1 MDSSFLLGEEMGV
14 SWTALTIVNVFLAL
28 YCTILFL
35 RLAAQFGLPNH
46 PVRLTMYL
54 VSFCAT
60 IFFVG
65 KATVA
70 LGILAPWF
78 WIQYR
83 PLPMVAGSLAL
94 LLQVIMCVGNFS
106 LIQQKVVSRLPL
118 MAALL
123 CLAFFPTKAE
133 VFVGSTFIAGALFL
147 IFSVGKARYQKRM
160 FAKLC
165 FFLLLYYGLRWVNV
179 YWTLV
184 LGEVFLFFALF
195 YFFVFQQGLGV
206 AALVDDHAREQEG
219 LKV

>member
-1 MDSSFLLGEEMGV
+1 MDSSFNV
-14 SWTALTIVNVFLAL
+14 TWTMLTAVNIGLAI

-35 RLAAQFGLPNH
+35 KLIVQFGLPNH

-60 IFFVG
+60 VFFLG
-65 KATVA
+65 KAAVG

-78 WIQYR
+78 WIKYR

-94 LLQVIMCVGNFS
+94 LLQVIMSVGTFS
-106 LIQQKVVSRLPL
+106 LIQQKVISRLPL
-118 MAALL
+118 IGALL

-133 VFVGSTFIAGALFL
+133 IFVGATFIAGCIFL
-147 IFSVGKARYQKRM
+147 SFSVGKARYQKRM
-160 FAKLC
+160 FFKMC

-179 YWTLV
+179 YWVLV
-184 LGEVFLFFALF
+184 VGEAFLYLALF
-195 YFFVFQQGLGV
+195 YFFVFEQSFGV
-206 AALVDDHAREQEG
+206 AALVDDHSREQEG